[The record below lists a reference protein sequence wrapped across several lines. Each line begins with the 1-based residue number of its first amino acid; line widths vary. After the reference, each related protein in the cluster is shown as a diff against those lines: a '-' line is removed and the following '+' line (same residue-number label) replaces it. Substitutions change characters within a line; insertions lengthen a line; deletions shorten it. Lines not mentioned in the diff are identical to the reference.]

1 MKKRTNASG
10 RFVKSLVLMAVSRDM
25 RMPAGQVE
33 RVVELIHLRELLR
46 ELNVNCVL
54 DVGANVGQFASELRG
69 IGYRERIISFEPM
82 QREFAA
88 MSRQFAN
95 DSKWMGHQLALGSE
109 DKIAKINI
117 QARSILSSF
126 LNYARREA
134 DVQCQEVEI
143 KRLDKLFPQLIRDIP
158 SPRVFLK
165 MDTQGFDVEVF
176 KGATGCL
183 DRVVGLQS
191 EVSVKPIYE
200 NMPHYLEAL
209 ALYEAAGFEMYNVS
223 VVTRMFGKGLVELNC
238 FMKRTTARDSAGLD
252 PKMAVYL
259 KHLAAGT

>member
-1 MKKRTNASG
+1 MSRA
-10 RFVKSLVLMAVSRDM
+10 FLKSLVLKAVSRGLKS
-25 RMPAGQVE
+25 PEGQFG
-33 RVVELIHLRELLR
+33 RVVELIHLRDLLR

-69 IGYRERIISFEPM
+69 IGYRERIISFEPI

-88 MSRQFAN
+88 MSRRFAN
-95 DSKWMGHQLALGSE
+95 DQKWMGYQLALGSE
-109 DKIAKINI
+109 EKIAKINV
-117 QARSILSSF
+117 QARSDLSSF
-126 LNYARREA
+126 LNYARREP

-143 KRLDKLFPQLIRDIP
+143 KRLDNLFPQLLQDIP

-176 KGATGCL
+176 KGSRGCL
-183 DRVVGLQS
+183 DSVVGLQS
-191 EVSVKPIYE
+191 ELSVKPIYE

-209 ALYEAAGFEMYNVS
+209 AFYEASGFEMYNVS
-223 VVTRMFGKGLVELNC
+223 VVSRMFGKGLVELNC
-238 FMKRTTARDSAGLD
+238 FMKRATARDSKGLD